1 MPQHIEF
8 HVDFTSPYGDR
19 SLEKI
24 EPLADRK
31 AFKVKWQPFFLIG
44 GEPFSGAD
52 HRPRTGHW
60 PTGGGF

>member
-31 AFKVKWQPFFLIG
+31 AFKVKWRPFFLIG
-44 GEPFSGAD
+44 GEPFSGVG
-52 HRPRTGHW
+52 RR